1 MFDVQVL
8 LFEEEGALVRLFG
21 AIERRGFVV
30 HHIIAGASRTRGQM
44 HLTLT
49 VRGRGRPWRY
59 LLPQLQKLSHVLE
72 ASVVEPALAEAS

>member
-30 HHIIAGASRTRGQM
+30 HHIIAGASRVRGQM

-49 VRGRGRPWRY
+49 VRGRGRPWQF
-59 LLPQLQKLSHVLE
+59 LLPQLRKLPHVVS
-72 ASVVEPALAEAS
+72 AQVVDAPLAEAS